1 MPKQI
6 PKNAAVGARN
16 PFFHG
21 REGRFNAR
29 LPKSALHLA
38 RTKELGRHFQIV
50 FAP

>member
-6 PKNAAVGARN
+6 PKNAAVGREIS
-16 PFFHG
+16 FHG